1 MCQSVFFFFKQK
13 TAYDMRISD
22 WSSDVCSSDLHWSV
36 RVRFAELPVAIATP
50 EANGFGFP
58 APHWLFATLRSA
70 TEALRPVAGF
80 PQAVPA
86 SVSDISQL
94 AQQRRSL
101 RPRIPEARHAFLRC
115 CRSNPVPR
123 LRLLR
128 HLQCPVRSA

>member
-1 MCQSVFFFFKQK
+1 MYPRSPMSHRTDTLCPYTSPVRSPASVPP
-13 TAYDMRISD
+13 AE
-22 WSSDVCSSDLHWSV
+22 HWSV

-50 EANGFGFP
+50 EVNGFGFP

-86 SVSDISQL
+86 SVSDISPI

-101 RPRIPEARHAFLRC
+101 RPRIPEARHAYRRC
-115 CRSNPVPR
+115 CRHNPVPR
-123 LRLLR
+123 L
-128 HLQCPVRSA
+128 QIG